1 MKVAQPAETAGRERC
16 TLGDA
21 CPTRLKCEL
30 ARECLPQDTPDPN
43 VKFAWANAICALFA
57 VIGLVGLFQP
67 LIVLPVSAVVQKPF
81 TVPVLFN
88 PPPPQPSVAQSVPN
102 NSAPQE
108 ATTEPM
114 ETPDIVPAVTPMT
127 AQVAF
132 AVPVEGP
139 VRLVAA
145 KYAVPPPAKLKP
157 APAPSSNNG
166 APGGSGNVVGDAVG
180 FEPTLGDGG
189 VYPKPSYPSWAQ
201 RAGVEGEMQLEVFV
215 NRDGTPYAISVAKS
229 TGSRSLDDYTLQWL
243 KKHWRF
249 PAGMERHYLV
259 PFSYKLSSR

>member
-1 MKVAQPAETAGRERC
+1 MKVAQPAEAAGRERC

-108 ATTEPM
+108 ATAEPM

-166 APGGSGNVVGDAVG
+166 APGESGNVVGDAVA

-189 VYPKPSYPSWAQ
+189 TYPWPDKYPYGASPNWSGIVTLAV
-201 RAGVEGEMQLEVFV
+201 RVNAAGVPYEVTVQKRSRYRIFDNHALE
-215 NRDGTPYAISVAKS
+215 
-229 TGSRSLDDYTLQWL
+229 WL
-243 KKHWRF
+243 KKNWRW
-249 PAGMERHYLV
+249 PVGPERFFTV
-259 PFSYKLSSR
+259 NFKYKSS